1 MRLTVVGY
9 ARALDG
15 PGTATKM
22 IERFLDF
29 SAVGRGRIVVL
40 STLGT
45 LCCMAVAF
53 GVDSYSFET
62 GTWRWGSQP
71 LNNVIIPL
79 LLAPPFFGYLLG
91 KQRELAIAH
100 RELMVLA
107 STDPLTSCL
116 NRRAFTAMVDRY
128 LDRIAAQE
136 AGHSGALL
144 VIDIDHFKTINDRF
158 GHVCGD
164 EALKAIAQAIRQAL
178 REFDIFG
185 RIGGEEFSV
194 FLPAVNRARAG
205 IVADRIRTEVLAT
218 ELNLGEGSCRLSV
231 SVGGVTF
238 DRETSFSELYRHAD
252 QRLYEAKRNGR
263 NRVEIVHHA
272 SPVCPIAQ
280 VGVH

>member
-1 MRLTVVGY
+1 MQLTLVGY
-9 ARALDG
+9 ARCLEG

-22 IERFLDF
+22 IKEFLDF
-29 SAVGRGRIVVL
+29 SAVGRGRIVIL

-45 LCCMAVAF
+45 LCCIAVAF
-53 GVDSYSFET
+53 SIDSYSFDT

-79 LLAPPFFGYLLG
+79 LLAPLFFGYLLG

-100 RELMVLA
+100 RELMVVA
-107 STDPLTSCL
+107 STDLLTSCL

-136 AGHSGALL
+136 AGHFGALL

-194 FLPAVNRARAG
+194 FLPGVSPDRAG

-218 ELNLGEGSCRLSV
+218 ELYLGEESCRLSV

-272 SPVCPIAQ
+272 SSISPDAQ
-280 VGVH
+280 VSIH

>member
-1 MRLTVVGY
+1 MLAPGMG
-9 ARALDG
+9 RA
-15 PGTATKM
+15 PRAKM
-22 IERFLDF
+22 IKQLFDF

-45 LCCMAVAF
+45 LCCIAVAF
-53 GVDSYSFET
+53 GIDSYSFET

-79 LLAPPFFGYLLG
+79 LLAPPFFGYLLS

-100 RELMVLA
+100 RELMVVA

-194 FLPAVNRARAG
+194 FLPGVSPDRAG

-218 ELNLGEGSCRLSV
+218 ELNLGEESCRLSV

-238 DRETSFSELYRHAD
+238 DRETSFSELYRRAD

-272 SPVCPIAQ
+272 LPVSPNELVS
-280 VGVH
+280 VH